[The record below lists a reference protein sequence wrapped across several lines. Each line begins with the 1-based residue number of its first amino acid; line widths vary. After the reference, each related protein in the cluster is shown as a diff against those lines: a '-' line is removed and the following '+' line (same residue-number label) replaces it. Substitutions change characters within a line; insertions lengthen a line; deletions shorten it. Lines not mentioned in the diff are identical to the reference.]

1 MRKKICRIIVVLLS
15 VLVIQAGVGVAVFHH
30 CCSGAEVQTPVA
42 CDHVCRQCVRTVH
55 LHGHH
60 NVHCGDRGGC
70 HSFVYREILAQHSP
84 EDVLPLPS
92 SLFLFYIFS
101 TFCFFRPEYCY
112 KCFSKGTSVFRERR
126 LWNLF
131 SVLIL

>member
-1 MRKKICRIIVVLLS
+1 MSKKITHIIVVLLS
-15 VLVIQAGVGVAVFHH
+15 VLVIQAGAGVAVYHH
-30 CCSGAEVQTPVA
+30 CCSGAKVQRPVA
-42 CDHVCRQCVRTVH
+42 CNNECGQCVKTVH
-55 LHGHH
+55 LHKHH

-70 HSFVYREILAQHSP
+70 HSFVYREILVQHSP

-92 SLFLFYIFS
+92 CPFLFYIFP
-101 TFCFFRPEYCY
+101 TFFFFHPEFRY
-112 KCFSKGTSVFRERR
+112 KYVSEGIGVFRERR